1 MHSNQTIHC
10 QQMLGGVGV
19 EVMHCRADAPRL
31 NPTLAILNFFSLKI
45 EGTYKFINRNF
56 KRERNFM

>member
-45 EGTYKFINRNF
+45 EGTYKFMNRNF
-56 KRERNFM
+56 KR